1 MCKISK
7 KSLEWI
13 QSYEDG
19 SFLGPDWSICPK
31 QELFWEKLLILF
43 PSTYWTLSLCKVL
56 KDSYNGSRVMR
67 MCHFGLKMGLFA
79 QKKFFFF
86 RQTLFMSFMPMYI
99 PKIKFKNQSIN
110 DILTIKEYW
119 NLIGWESFLAIT
131 WESCFSQA
139 CSFFQN
145 VKGPEEPS
153 FYINSKQN

>member
-1 MCKISK
+1 MLHLPWIKSLLQKSLRSFPSAYWPLSVCKISK

-43 PSTYWTLSLCKVL
+43 PSTYWNLSLCKVL

-79 QKKFFFF
+79 QKKFFF
-86 RQTLFMSFMPMYI
+86 SGKPC
-99 PKIKFKNQSIN
+99 
-110 DILTIKEYW
+110 
-119 NLIGWESFLAIT
+119 
-131 WESCFSQA
+131 SCHSCLCTSQ
-139 CSFFQN
+139 
-145 VKGPEEPS
+145 KL
-153 FYINSKQN
+153 NSKINLLMTYWRLKNTEISLAESHFWP